1 MKKFFRRDNAPLTTT
16 IKRRFWRSAA
26 ECSIGSLVLL
36 LFTVIFYRLNLNLAT
51 ASLFYVTVI
60 VLISRFGN
68 FVPAIFSS
76 VIAALCLAHLAP
88 PLFSFR
94 VDDPLDELAI
104 ACFLGSERESV
115 RTRILRSFL
124 QSDEL
129 GLGGR
134 QALRLQEQI
143 VHVAISSATP
153 EQRFD
158 VAVHRFDHSHRH
170 LGPAIVEDTLQV
182 IQ

>member
-134 QALRLQEQI
+134 QALGLQQQI
-143 VHVAISSATP
+143 VEIAITTSSP
-153 EQRFD
+153 QQCLD
-158 VAVHRFDHSHRH
+158 VSIYRLHHA
-170 LGPAIVEDTLQV
+170 
-182 IQ
+182 

>member
-1 MKKFFRRDNAPLTTT
+1 MAKIFFPSGLGWGDSKYIASKVRRAGRGFALCR
-16 IKRRFWRSAA
+16 KSLRSQDTQI
-26 ECSIGSLVLL
+26 SQRLLVL
-36 LFTVIFYRLNLNLAT
+36 
-51 ASLFYVTVI
+51 
-60 VLISRFGN
+60 
-68 FVPAIFSS
+68 
-76 VIAALCLAHLAP
+76 AP
-88 PLFSFR
+88 KR
-94 VDDPLDELAI
+94 KY
-104 ACFLGSERESV
+104 GSERESV